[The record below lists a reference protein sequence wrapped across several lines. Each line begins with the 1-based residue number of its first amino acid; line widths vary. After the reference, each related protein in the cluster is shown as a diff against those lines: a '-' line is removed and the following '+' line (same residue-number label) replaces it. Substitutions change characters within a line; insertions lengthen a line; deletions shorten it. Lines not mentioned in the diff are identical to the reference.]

1 MKRVLV
7 IGGSGFVGSHV
18 VRALVA
24 DGVRPTLFGPLMDG
38 DRLSDLA
45 GRIDMV
51 EGSIL
56 SRPALREVLEVSRA
70 EAVVSCAAFGSG
82 RLGLMRSGEAEA
94 DAALDVNVA
103 GLTRLLDAA
112 REAGVR
118 RVVWTSSTV
127 VYGPSA
133 EYPEQPVI
141 EAAPVG
147 PVTFYGLTKAL
158 AEQVS
163 LYHRRRH
170 GLDVVAL
177 RLPLV
182 LGPGLWY
189 EGAAAALAGL
199 FRDPGPATLRFHDE
213 TLDLIHVADVAR
225 AVLALLPHPGELAPV
240 YNLEGFRCRASEML
254 SFIAARRPGPPV
266 TLAPTPPALL
276 FPLVSGARLRADTG
290 FVPAYDLAR
299 FVDAMLEGLGCT

>member
-1 MKRVLV
+1 VKRVLV
-7 IGGSGFVGSHV
+7 IGGNGFVGSHV

-24 DGVRPTLFGPLMDG
+24 EGVRPMLFGPAMEG
-38 DRLSDLA
+38 DRLADLA
-45 GRIDMV
+45 GQFDST

-56 SRPALREVLEVSRA
+56 SSNALRDVLHASAA
-70 EAVVSCAAFGSG
+70 EAVISCAAFASG

-94 DAALDVNVA
+94 DAALDVNVV
-103 GLTRLLDAA
+103 GLERLLDAA
-112 REAGVR
+112 RHAGVR

-127 VYGPSA
+127 VYGPA
-133 EYPEQPVI
+133 ADYPEQPVT
-141 EAAPVG
+141 EDAPVG
-147 PVTFYGLTKAL
+147 PVTFYGLTKAM

-170 GLDVVAL
+170 GADAVAL

-189 EGAAAALAGL
+189 EGAAAALARV
-199 FRDPGPATLRFHDE
+199 FRVPLDFLTFHDE
-213 TLDLIHVADVAR
+213 PMDLIHVTDAGR
-225 AVLALLPHPGELAPV
+225 AAVRLLYHPGPLTPI

-254 SFIAARRPGPPV
+254 RAIAARRPTTTVRRDPA
-266 TLAPTPPALL
+266 TPALV

-290 FVPAYDLAR
+290 FSPAYDLEG
-299 FVDAMLEGLGCT
+299 FVDAMLEGLR